1 MESEDRNVTLSPS
14 VIPDLIDLVK
24 DPKFEVKKG
33 ALALI
38 LQFCTLPAHRKLFET
53 SEIIKL
59 LLRSLPEEVKSNN
72 SLPFNNILLCILGS

>member
-1 MESEDRNVTLSPS
+1 MESEENSNVTLSPS

-38 LQFCTLPAHRKLFET
+38 LQFCTLSEHRKLFQT
-53 SEIIKL
+53 SEIIKIL
-59 LLRSLPEEVKSNN
+59 FRLLPEEVIF
-72 SLPFNNILLCILGS
+72 L